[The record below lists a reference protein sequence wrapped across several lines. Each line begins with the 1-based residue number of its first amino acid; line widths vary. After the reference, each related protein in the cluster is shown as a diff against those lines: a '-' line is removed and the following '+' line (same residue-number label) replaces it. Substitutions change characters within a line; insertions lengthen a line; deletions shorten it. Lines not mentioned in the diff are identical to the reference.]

1 MTSPVVRCLKLQQ
14 DAEIHYLTK
23 KSFAAIVATNP
34 YISKVYTIDKKVSEV
49 STALRKEQY
58 DFVIDLHHNLRSF
71 LVKWAMPFVKSY
83 SFKKLNF
90 EKWLMVNFKINKLPE
105 KHIVD
110 RYLETV
116 KPLGVKNDG
125 KGLDFFLGQDR
136 ASFKNLAYLKEQL
149 HHYIAFPIGA
159 GRNTKA
165 LSVEKVVAICQS
177 IDYPVVLLGGKMEVE
192 KAVAI
197 ERVLAEFPP
206 PSPLQRG
213 RTAYVD
219 EKSGDINELVS
230 NSINKKGSQ
239 VINLVGKCS
248 LLESAAIVKNAA
260 VVLTGDTGL
269 MHIAAAFRKRI
280 VSIWGNTIP
289 EFGMYPYYENRVNRN
304 NTFEQKELSC
314 RPCSKL
320 GYHACP
326 KGHFK
331 CMQEIDIEGIIEAAR
346 LGGVDMA

>member
-125 KGLDFFLGQDR
+125 RGLDFFLGQDR
-136 ASFKNLAYLKEQL
+136 ANFKNLAYLKEQL
-149 HHYIAFPIGA
+149 HHYIALPIGA
-159 GRNTKA
+159 
-165 LSVEKVVAICQS
+165 
-177 IDYPVVLLGGKMEVE
+177 D
-192 KAVAI
+192 
-197 ERVLAEFPP
+197 
-206 PSPLQRG
+206 
-213 RTAYVD
+213 
-219 EKSGDINELVS
+219 
-230 NSINKKGSQ
+230 
-239 VINLVGKCS
+239 NLWTDK
-248 LLESAAIVKNAA
+248 
-260 VVLTGDTGL
+260 
-269 MHIAAAFRKRI
+269 
-280 VSIWGNTIP
+280 
-289 EFGMYPYYENRVNRN
+289 
-304 NTFEQKELSC
+304 
-314 RPCSKL
+314 
-320 GYHACP
+320 
-326 KGHFK
+326 
-331 CMQEIDIEGIIEAAR
+331 
-346 LGGVDMA
+346 